1 MTTSS
6 RVIKNT
12 IFLYVRMAVSIIVAL
27 YSTRLILFA
36 LGAVDFGIFNVI
48 GGSIAMLYFLNS
60 TMANTTQRFMSCA
73 LGEGIHTNQIK
84 VFNVTVILH
93 LGIGLI
99 TVLILI
105 AVMPLLFESVLN
117 IEHNRIFAAKI
128 IYYCL
133 IFSTFLTII
142 NVPYE
147 AVINAHEDMGYY
159 TIIGFMESFLRLG
172 IAFICIRALGDR
184 LIIYGICMAILP
196 LITMS
201 IMKVYCHKKYPE
213 CIISLKKYFDFSII
227 RDIASFSIWNFLTA
241 ITHIATLQG
250 MGLVLNHFFGSVLNA
265 AQGIAN
271 QVNGQLSAFSL
282 NMMKAINPVITKKT
296 AIGDIESMN
305 YYSLTGCKYSCY
317 LFMFVGIPIA
327 INIDIILKLWLK
339 DVPVWTAVFCIFQL
353 IFTLIVQ
360 FTNGIATAIYAI
372 GRIKWYAI
380 FKSIMNVIPI
390 VLIYLS
396 FAIGGSPLW
405 LYIPVILILGIG
417 GNCVII
423 YYANKECELSIK
435 SYADYVIK
443 PVIMTLILMLSAG
456 SLVFF
461 VSLSEIWQ
469 IIVSGIF
476 TSIAM
481 MVAMYGF
488 GMSDE
493 EKSII
498 KSLITNRLLHRQNRI

>member
-1 MTTSS
+1 
-6 RVIKNT
+6 
-12 IFLYVRMAVSIIVAL
+12 MAVSIIVAL
-27 YSTRLILFA
+27 YSTRLILSA

-60 TMANTTQRFMSCA
+60 TMANTTQRFMSFA
-73 LGEGIHTNQIK
+73 LGEGIQNNQIK

-93 LGIGLI
+93 LAIALI

-105 AVMPLLFESVLN
+105 AVMPLLFGSILN

-159 TIIGFMESFLRLG
+159 TLIGFLESFLRLG
-172 IAFICIRALGDR
+172 IAIICINTLGDR

-213 CIISLKKYFDFSII
+213 CIISPKKYFDFAII
-227 RDIASFSIWNFLTA
+227 KNIASFSIWNFLTA
-241 ITHIATLQG
+241 ISHIATLQG
-250 MGLVLNHFFGSVLNA
+250 MGLVLNHFFGSILNA

-296 AIGDIESMN
+296 AIGDMESMN
-305 YYSLTGCKYSCY
+305 NYSLIGCKYSCY
-317 LFMFVGIPIA
+317 LFMFFGIPIA
-327 INIDIILKLWLK
+327 LNIGSILKLWLK
-339 DVPVWTAVFCIFQL
+339 VVPAWTAVFCIFQL

-360 FTNGIATAIYAI
+360 FTNGLATSIYAT

-396 FAIGGSPLW
+396 FALGGSPLW

-435 SYADYVIK
+435 SYAVNVVK
-443 PVIMTLILMLSAG
+443 PVIMTFIIMLSAG
-456 SLVFF
+456 FLVNMMN
-461 VSLSEIWQ
+461 LSDIWQ
-469 IIVSGIF
+469 IVVGVIF

-488 GMSDE
+488 GMTDDE
-493 EKSII
+493 KNII
-498 KSLITNRLLHRQNRI
+498 YSLIRNKLYHR